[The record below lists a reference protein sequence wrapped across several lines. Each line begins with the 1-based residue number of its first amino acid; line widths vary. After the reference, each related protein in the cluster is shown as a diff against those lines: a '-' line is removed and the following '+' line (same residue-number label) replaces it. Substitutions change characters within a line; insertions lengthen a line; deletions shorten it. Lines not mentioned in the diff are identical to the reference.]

1 MGGPIIELHYY
12 EVQKGTKCIKP
23 LQAYIVVFC
32 TSGVDWV
39 VISLLSLICV
49 EFANRGVFE
58 QCDFIMISLCTPCQ
72 FTGLQPF
79 LGYFNGLGHGETP
92 NALDLQ
98 HAPKH
103 VVTFAL
109 NSHTEVEQTLPIR
122 SLSLASALAK
132 ASFTWQRMAD
142 LKTVHPTSNYSMT
155 AYLQD
160 LQVFSMFVCLVGLL
174 ACSPLPFWSFAR
186 SCC

>member
-1 MGGPIIELHYY
+1 MHKVI
-12 EVQKGTKCIKP
+12 TS
-23 LQAYIVVFC
+23 IVVFC

-39 VISLLSLICV
+39 VISLLTLICV
-49 EFANRGVFE
+49 EFAKRGVFE

-79 LGYFNGLGHGETP
+79 LGYFNDLGHGETP
-92 NALDLQ
+92 NALGLQ
-98 HAPKH
+98 HTPKH
-103 VVTFAL
+103 AVTFAL

-132 ASFTWQRMAD
+132 ASFTSQRMAD
-142 LKTVHPTSNYSMT
+142 LKTVHPTT
-155 AYLQD
+155 QWLQD
-160 LQVFSMFVCLVGLL
+160 LQEFSMFVCLVGLL
-174 ACSPLPFWSFAR
+174 ACSTVFCCPFWSFAR